1 MKKMLFTI
9 LMLTLCLTGFKNL
22 KTEYKENEIYSTL
35 MQVAECDY
43 ENQNYVF
50 CDYLGNEYTF
60 HYDVEQLYETEFYC
74 CTMYC
79 NETSEI
85 YDDIILNI
93 KYQRL
98 DLWKSL
104 ETIYEDYNF
113 TGPMGYEM
121 QYIRTI
127 SETEMEYRDEQT
139 GVHYIVLNNN
149 TIKSPIFKNVNL
161 DCLKTK

>member
-35 MQVAECDY
+35 MQVVECDY

-60 HYDVEQLYETEFYC
+60 NYDVEQLYETEFYC
-74 CTMYC
+74 CTLYK
-79 NETSEI
+79 NKTSKI
-85 YDDIILNI
+85 YDDIIINI

-104 ETIYEDYNF
+104 ETTY
-113 TGPMGYEM
+113 
-121 QYIRTI
+121 
-127 SETEMEYRDEQT
+127 
-139 GVHYIVLNNN
+139 
-149 TIKSPIFKNVNL
+149 
-161 DCLKTK
+161 